1 MQGQQHYVQPPT
13 QFYPLVLDVN
23 HVQDVAGW
31 AGTLQFA
38 MVDMDTVWPVSLIHT
53 TLRSH
58 QCVFNRNLGNTSKF
72 PIFNAGPG
80 LVN

>member
-1 MQGQQHYVQPPT
+1 MPIVQGQQHYVQPPT

-38 MVDMDTVWPVSLIHT
+38 MVDMDTV
-53 TLRSH
+53 
-58 QCVFNRNLGNTSKF
+58 
-72 PIFNAGPG
+72 
-80 LVN
+80 